1 MSDAELPQKVLL
13 KDLLFNRKKVAQ
25 IAREIERVHPSFKVN
40 GFVRDVLARF
50 PDLELKARINWITK
64 CLSVHL
70 PGDYLS
76 AVNILVRSLPTEND
90 PELVDGDF
98 GDFIYAPYADF
109 VAKHGCTRRHLD
121 FSLRALK
128 EITTRFSA
136 EDAIRPFLN
145 AFPKETLR
153 ALRKWSRDRH
163 YHVRRLCSEGTRPKL
178 PWSQKI
184 TIPITAPIPILD
196 NLFYDET
203 RFVTRSVANHIN
215 DISKIDPDLAIKT
228 LERWRES
235 KKQDPKEMEYI
246 VRHALRTLIK
256 QGDPKAM
263 RLLGYSDTP
272 RVSVTDFTVPKRIAM
287 NSALDFSFALHADED
302 TNIIADYIIRFQS
315 KAGKL
320 TSQKVFKLKTVS
332 LKKGQTAALRKRH
345 MFREGMTT
353 RTLYHGRHE
362 IEIQING
369 KSYGK
374 KSFQLERT
382 EQAE

>member
-1 MSDAELPQKVLL
+1 MSDAELSQNLLL
-13 KDLLFNRKKVAQ
+13 KDRLFNREKVVQ
-25 IAREIERVHPSFKVN
+25 IAREIENVHPSFKS
-40 GFVRDVLARF
+40 GEFVRDVVARF
-50 PDLELKARINWITK
+50 PELELKARINWITK
-64 CLSVHL
+64 CLSVYL
-70 PGDYLS
+70 PDDYRR

-90 PELVDGDF
+90 PGLFDNDF
-98 GDFIYAPYADF
+98 GDFIYAPYADL
-109 VAKHGCTRRHLD
+109 VAKHGCTKRHLD

-153 ALRKWSRDRH
+153 ALKEWSKDSH

-178 PWSQKI
+178 PWSQRI

-196 NLFYDET
+196 NLFYDKT
-203 RFVTRSVANHIN
+203 RFVTRSVANYIN
-215 DISKIDPDLAIKT
+215 DISKIDPDLAIET
-228 LERWRES
+228 LERWRAS
-235 KKQDPKEMEYI
+235 GKQDPKEMEYI

-256 QGDPKAM
+256 QGNPEAM
-263 RLLGYSDTP
+263 GLLGYSDTP
-272 RVSVTDFTVPKRIAM
+272 RVSVVDFTVPKRIAM
-287 NSALDFSFALHADED
+287 NNALNFSFTVRAEDD

-320 TSQKVFKLKTVS
+320 ASQKVFKLKTVS
-332 LKKGQTAALRKRH
+332 LKKGQSAVLEKRH

-374 KSFQLERT
+374 RSFLLERM

>member
-1 MSDAELPQKVLL
+1 MPA
-13 KDLLFNRKKVAQ
+13 
-25 IAREIERVHPSFKVN
+25 
-40 GFVRDVLARF
+40 
-50 PDLELKARINWITK
+50 
-64 CLSVHL
+64 
-70 PGDYLS
+70 
-76 AVNILVRSLPTEND
+76 END
-90 PELVDGDF
+90 PGLFDNDF

-109 VAKHGCTRRHLD
+109 VAKHGCTKRQLD
-121 FSLRALK
+121 FSLQALK
-128 EITTRFSA
+128 ETTTRFSA

-196 NLFYDET
+196 NLFYDEA

-215 DISKIDPDLAIKT
+215 DVSKIDPGLAIET
-228 LERWRES
+228 LERWRTS
-235 KKQDPKEMEYI
+235 GKQNPKEMEYI

-256 QGDPKAM
+256 QGNPEAM
-263 RLLGYSDTP
+263 RLLGYSHAP
-272 RVSVTDFTVPKRIAM
+272 LVHVTNFTVPKSVAM
-287 NSALDFSFALHADED
+287 NSALDFSVTVRADED

-320 TSQKVFKLKTVS
+320 ASQKVFKLKTVS
-332 LKKGQTAALRKRH
+332 LKKGQTAVLGKRH

-353 RTLYHGRHE
+353 RTLYYGRHE

-374 KSFQLERT
+374 RSFQLERMKQV
-382 EQAE
+382 E